1 MPTTLTAPP
10 PVDLARRLR
19 LPPRPSARRDVA
31 GLTDIDGIFS
41 DIVETAVTR
50 AAGIP
55 CSPEEYLQG
64 LEVMMSHL
72 ERVIT
77 WTAATLEPEP

>member
-1 MPTTLTAPP
+1 MPATLTAPP
-10 PVDLARRLR
+10 PVDLARPLR
-19 LPPRPSARRDVA
+19 LPRRPARRDAA
-31 GLTDIDGIFS
+31 GPRDIDGIFS

-64 LEVMMSHL
+64 LEVMMAHL
-72 ERVIT
+72 ERVIA